1 MSNNSMS
8 NKRMEVWIWVCI
20 YAGLLLM
27 SLGLFVVRAQA
38 ASGWLLGTLGGL
50 LVLAGV
56 VLVVLRSRREPL
68 KE

>member
-1 MSNNSMS
+1 MS

-38 ASGWLLGTLGGL
+38 APGWLLGTLGGL